1 MTGKDYRVLYKVQSG
16 SSIHDIMREVMPDC
30 LKLVTLAGEDKEE
43 LLGKLGDAD
52 FVIAV
57 KLDAEMIGVARRLK
71 LIQLAGV
78 GFDGIDLKA
87 ATRSRIP
94 VAQTVEGTIIGVAEH
109 TILLILA
116 LYRRL
121 IEADAGLRRGEWLVW
136 QLRPESYMLY
146 GKTVGIFGLGRIGR
160 EVANRCRA
168 FGAEVLY
175 HDPYRLE
182 QSREAELG
190 VRFIERDDLLRQS
203 DVVTLHLPLS
213 PDTRRFFGER
223 EFRLMKPS
231 AIFINTARGDV
242 VDEEALICALRER
255 WIAGAGL
262 DVFEPEPPQQD
273 NPLFGLKHTVLT
285 PHCATGTRDSIIEK
299 TRAACDNFLRV
310 IGGERPHNVINP
322 EVFAEREPLQ

>member
-1 MTGKDYRVLYKVQSG
+1 
-16 SSIHDIMREVMPDC
+16 MREVMPDC
-30 LKLVTLAGEDKEE
+30 LKLITLASIGKDE
-43 LLGKLGDAD
+43 LLAKLGDAD

-57 KLDAEMIGVARRLK
+57 KLDAEEIGMARHLR

-78 GFDGIDLKA
+78 GFDGVDLKA
-87 ATRSRIP
+87 ATRARIP
-94 VAQTVEGTIIGVAEH
+94 VAQTVDGTIVGVAEH

-116 LYRRL
+116 LYKKL
-121 IEADAGLRRGEWLVW
+121 IEADASLRRGEWLVW
-136 QLRPESYMLY
+136 QLRPESYTLHGRM
-146 GKTVGIFGLGRIGR
+146 VGIFGLGRIGR
-160 EVANRCRA
+160 EVAKRCRA

-190 VRFIERDDLLRQS
+190 VRFVERDDLLRKS
-203 DVVTLHLPLS
+203 DVVSLHLPLS

-242 VDEEALICALRER
+242 VDEEALVCALREG

-262 DVFEPEPPQQD
+262 DVFGAEPPHLD
-273 NPLFGLKHTVLT
+273 NPLFGLKNTVLT

-299 TRAACDNFLRV
+299 TRAACENFLRV
-310 IGGERPHNVINP
+310 IAGERPHNVINP
-322 EVFAEREPLQ
+322 EVFAERDPLQ